1 MRDELDDQII
11 YADPTAALCHSP
23 KRTPG
28 EEEAISRIGIYFF
41 FFQREKCANRTM
53 NKS

>member
-28 EEEAISRIGIYFF
+28 EEEAISRMGIYFLF
-41 FFQREKCANRTM
+41 FSKREVREPDNE
-53 NKS
+53 